1 MRNTRMFVFCVHKDV
16 AADRRVAR
24 PEQIEQHTGR
34 MLHDDGVTLLKTQI
48 GQGDEAKIFVKSD
61 GALFV
66 ADPDTDVI
74 GFFYG

>member
-1 MRNTRMFVFCVHKDV
+1 
-16 AADRRVAR
+16 
-24 PEQIEQHTGR
+24 

>member
-1 MRNTRMFVFCVHKDV
+1 
-16 AADRRVAR
+16 
-24 PEQIEQHTGR
+24 
-34 MLHDDGVTLLKTQI
+34 MLHGDGVTLLKTQI

-61 GALFV
+61 GARFV